1 MTMMKIDMMLGK
13 WMSGLFWMGLVLT
26 FLLWPTL
33 PGYSQELDSQGPVDY
48 DKLFNEGLKRGGK
61 LLNLSGKKIGDAGVD
76 LLIASGILG
85 KVEKVDLRYND
96 ISAAGAKR
104 IAEMSPLP
112 KIKVLIMRHNILGD
126 TGSLALA
133 QSKSFPNL
141 QEMQLGWTETRDA
154 GALAFGKTTNFPKLK
169 KLDLRGNFLANT
181 TKDSLKKSLE
191 HLRSLKLY

>member
-1 MTMMKIDMMLGK
+1 MTMTKIDTIFGE
-13 WMSGLFWMGLVLT
+13 WMSGLFWVGLVQV
-26 FLLWPTL
+26 FFLWPTL

-48 DKLFNEGLKRGGK
+48 DKLFNESLKRGGK
-61 LLNLSGKKIGDAGVD
+61 LLDLSGKKIGDAGVD
-76 LLIASGILG
+76 RLIASGILG
-85 KVEKVDLRYND
+85 KVEKVDLRYNE
-96 ISAAGAKR
+96 ISATGAKR

-126 TGSLALA
+126 VGSLALA

-141 QEMQLGWTETRDA
+141 REMQLGWTETRDA

-169 KLDLRGNFLANT
+169 KLDLRGNFLANA

-191 HLRSLKLY
+191 RLRSLKLY